1 MIYMCTK
8 FHLKHVKCHE
18 QKCLRLFDV
27 IKVNVMRTKQLT
39 LSQIDR
45 KREREREREGT
56 TSRGL
61 HTYIK

>member
-45 KREREREREGT
+45 KREREREGRDDF
-56 TSRGL
+56 
-61 HTYIK
+61 